1 MRALLIAAAL
11 IACIATTALGADN
24 SELRAFQRDAQPGD
38 GIGMRLHEG
47 MVADSRRIAVY
58 TDSRGRRFTLYVV
71 KTDRGWLC
79 AVIRTPTGSGS
90 GCSPSSQFIQPGSHG
105 AYMSGRHFVGV
116 TANNVT
122 RVVLIGSRGVRHSVP
137 VTEDGGFIHNCR
149 AYNGCASLIVCV
161 QSYNR
166 SNKLLGSEPVMGGRC
181 PTRRR

>member
-1 MRALLIAAAL
+1 ML
-11 IACIATTALGADN
+11 TTASFAPSSGTRN
-24 SELRAFQRDAQPGD
+24 RATASGCASTKEWLPTP
-38 GIGMRLHEG
+38 
-47 MVADSRRIAVY
+47 RRIAAY

-71 KTDRGWLC
+71 KTDRLALRGDSDAYRQRQRLFSEQP
-79 AVIRTPTGSGS
+79 VHS
-90 GCSPSSQFIQPGSHG
+90 PGSHG

-161 QSYNR
+161 QSYDR
-166 SNKLLGSEPVMGGRC
+166 SNKLLGSEPVMGGRR
-181 PTRRR
+181 PT